1 MQLQVNYYLAKRR
14 LQGVAADTFTKPLDP
29 FWYREHDEVL
39 HVVPYDLDTETLIL
53 PSQSLLNE
61 DIQLVAQ
68 SV

>member
-1 MQLQVNYYLAKRR
+1 M
-14 LQGVAADTFTKPLDP
+14 
-29 FWYREHDEVL
+29 DEMFC
-39 HVVPYDLDTETLIL
+39 DLESETLVL

>member
-1 MQLQVNYYLAKRR
+1 MGQLSKENH
-14 LQGVAADTFTKPLDP
+14 
-29 FWYREHDEVL
+29 HDF
-39 HVVPYDLDTETLIL
+39 DTETPIL